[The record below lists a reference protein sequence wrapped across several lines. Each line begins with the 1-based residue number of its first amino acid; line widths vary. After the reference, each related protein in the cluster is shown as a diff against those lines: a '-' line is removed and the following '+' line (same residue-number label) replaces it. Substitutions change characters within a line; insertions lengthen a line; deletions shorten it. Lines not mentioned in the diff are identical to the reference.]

1 MSVKILLSIKPEYAN
16 KILSGEKKYEFRR
29 FSLMNSAVTTVVI
42 YATKPVG
49 QVIGEFEIEA
59 MIKESPERL
68 WQMTH
73 EYAGVDKHF
82 FDAYFS
88 GKSVGVAI
96 KVGTVSRYENPKRL
110 EDLGANVKAPQS
122 FRYL

>member
-1 MSVKILLSIKPEYAN
+1 MKILLSIKPEYAN

-29 FSLMNSAVTTVVI
+29 SSLMNSAVTTVVI